1 MGRPRKKPKDEEG
14 WTGITAWILEYALEQ
29 YIKCSITSQEDSI
42 QNYWRCLIQSIF
54 LKTHFITSSLF
65 HFFFPPSL
73 LELKVSC
80 PESQFGEKLKKRN
93 QIFMILTYFE
103 DGYHI
108 NQLENACDLLLV
120 EYDTFLELYLNLQI
134 QVKIFIHSIFL
145 Y

>member
-1 MGRPRKKPKDEEG
+1 
-14 WTGITAWILEYALEQ
+14 
-29 YIKCSITSQEDSI
+29 
-42 QNYWRCLIQSIF
+42 
-54 LKTHFITSSLF
+54 
-65 HFFFPPSL
+65 
-73 LELKVSC
+73 
-80 PESQFGEKLKKRN
+80 
-93 QIFMILTYFE
+93 MILTYFE

>member
-42 QNYWRCLIQSIF
+42 QNYWKCLIQSIF
-54 LKTHFITSSLF
+54 KKPISLLYLFFI
-65 HFFFPPSL
+65 FFSPSL

-103 DGYHI
+103 DESNI

-134 QVKIFIHSIFL
+134 QVKIFIQSIF
-145 Y
+145 